1 MKELTKQIRDK
12 GWKLKDL
19 AERWGFS
26 ARRLQQIAADPQPL
40 HLDAVAGLPA
50 RLPGQVDFDDFVE
63 VVAGQSSHDL
73 AMLLL
78 VATKKYNWSDEQT
91 RNLIEAMTDL
101 LDYAELARRHNVK
114 TSLSS
119 SSLLPDDP
127 PAKES
132 PR

>member
-1 MKELTKQIRDK
+1 MKELTKKIKDK

-101 LDYAELARRHNVK
+101 LDYADFARMAR
-114 TSLSS
+114 SG
-119 SSLLPDDP
+119 
-127 PAKES
+127 
-132 PR
+132 RI